1 MTAASTRPQ
10 CTLRSG
16 KYKAVP
22 IKLDRADVHFS
33 DPLHAVGNLQTK
45 EVYFAVLSTIEPPT
59 TRTVYGKL
67 DKSALPVPL
76 LAAKPAHLGKAD
88 TMALQDWLLVQHNNG
103 ERPGMIGLKG
113 TNPGY
118 HPMLH
123 EHHQNKEAIFG
134 ERLLSNHANQW
145 PS

>member
-1 MTAASTRPQ
+1 LTAASTRPQ

-76 LAAKPAHLGKAD
+76 L
-88 TMALQDWLLVQHNNG
+88 QDWLLVQHNNG

>member
-76 LAAKPAHLGKAD
+76 L
-88 TMALQDWLLVQHNNG
+88 QDWLLVQHNNG